1 MKLRDWVH
9 PVLYCF
15 EISITRLVQIT
26 FFCVCLSLSHDKYHK
41 KERFD
46 FQVLVIHY
54 YHETTGYTCQKKY
67 LILKI

>member
-41 KERFD
+41 KESSIFKS
-46 FQVLVIHY
+46 LLY
-54 YHETTGYTCQKKY
+54 TTTMRLQDTRAKKST
-67 LILKI
+67 